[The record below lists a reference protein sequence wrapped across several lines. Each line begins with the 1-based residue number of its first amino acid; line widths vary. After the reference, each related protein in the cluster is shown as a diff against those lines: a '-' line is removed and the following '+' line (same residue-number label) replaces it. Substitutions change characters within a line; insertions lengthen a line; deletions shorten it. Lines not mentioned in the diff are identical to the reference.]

1 MHCHIMIANRNERVL
16 SVSDR
21 MPNTAT
27 FASGSPKVSS
37 SISSYSSSL
46 RTPAVAMGA
55 SRTLQE
61 MMMDLRV
68 LPAATLK
75 FL

>member
-1 MHCHIMIANRNERVL
+1 MHCHIMMANRKESVL
-16 SVSDR
+16 SVSER
-21 MPNTAT
+21 MPKTAT
-27 FASGSPKVSS
+27 FASGSPRVSS
-37 SISSYSSSL
+37 SISSYSSRL

-55 SRTLQE
+55 RRTLQE